1 MRLIKLSLFFLGV
14 SLFLLL
20 ISFYPDFFFLS
31 PTVGYSS
38 ILSIITVI
46 LSGVVVYKNIQYNYY
61 SLQSAINLGLFLF
74 SFLFMGIDI
83 CFAFK
88 TIPGSCVSNFSD
100 FCIIVRCAVICTI
113 PFMLIFSIISI
124 ISNCVSNI
132 SMRLYSKRKRIKF
145 QGYIC
150 SVIIFLS
157 IYLVMFPEKLFLT
170 TKSSWVS
177 LIIYA
182 VFLFGQSI
190 FWSFL
195 ILLRYSEKRRPTYD
209 RDFLIVLGCGL
220 NSDGTPS
227 NMLVNRLTA
236 GLIFYHE
243 QLTKTD
249 RLPVFIVS
257 GGKGTHETCSEA
269 ESMKAWL
276 LKKGIPESRII
287 VENRSH
293 STEEN
298 LLFSNNIIKSITTTD
313 YSAAFCTTNFHA
325 FRAGII
331 ARNVGL
337 HAEAITYNTVWYYW
351 YNAAIREI
359 AALIVESIMQL
370 KTDLGKR
377 KKV

>member
-1 MRLIKLSLFFLGV
+1 MRLIRLSFLFWGLSLFFL
-14 SLFLLL
+14 L
-20 ISFYPDFFFLS
+20 ISFYSDCYFS
-31 PTVGYSS
+31 TPTAKYSCVF
-38 ILSIITVI
+38 SIITVI
-46 LSGVVVYKNIQYNYY
+46 LSGLAVYRNIKYNYY
-61 SLQSAINLGLFLF
+61 SLQSAINLGFFMF
-74 SFLFMGIDI
+74 SFIYMVIDI
-83 CFAFK
+83 CFICK
-88 TIPGSCVSNFSD
+88 TISELCVSNFRE
-100 FCIIVRCAVICTI
+100 FCLVTRFVVVCTI
-113 PFMLIFSIISI
+113 PFLLIISI
-124 ISNCVSNI
+124 ISTVSNCVSNI

-150 SVIIFLS
+150 SCIIFLS
-157 IYLVMFPEKLFLT
+157 ITIVLFPEKLLLI
-170 TKSSWVS
+170 TKSSWIY
-177 LIIYA
+177 LIIST
-182 VFLFGQSI
+182 VFLFGQCI

-195 ILLRYSEKRRPTYD
+195 ILLRYTEKRRPPYD
-209 RDFLIVLGCGL
+209 RDFLIILGCGL

-236 GLIFYHE
+236 GLTFYHE
-243 QLTKTD
+243 QLTITD
-249 RLPVFIVS
+249 RQPVFIVS